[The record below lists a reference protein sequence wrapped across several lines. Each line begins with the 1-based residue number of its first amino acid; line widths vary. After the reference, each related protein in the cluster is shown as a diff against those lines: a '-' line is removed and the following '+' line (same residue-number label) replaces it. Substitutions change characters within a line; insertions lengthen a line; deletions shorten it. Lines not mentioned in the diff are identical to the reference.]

1 MRKVLLLIAALLGA
15 AAVSNAEVRLPAVL
29 GDNMVLQR
37 NSKVNL
43 WGWSTPRKKV
53 KIKTSWNH
61 KKYRVRSDEE
71 GKWLVK
77 VATTDAGGPY

>member
-1 MRKVLLLIAALLGA
+1 MRKALLLIAALFGA
-15 AAVSNAEVRLPAVL
+15 AALSTAEVRLPAVL

-37 NSKVNL
+37 NTEVKL

-61 KKYRVRSDEE
+61 KKYRTRSDEE
-71 GKWLVK
+71 GRY
-77 VATTDAGGPY
+77 ARTGSGG